1 MKQSNIILG
10 IGILVA
16 FIIIVGSFFLKA
28 GPIEHQSATSPIKP
42 ISTISQSAKSMA
54 IVPLRVLSKH
64 IIKIN

>member
-16 FIIIVGSFFLKA
+16 VLLIAGSFFLKA
-28 GPIEHQSATSPIKP
+28 NPVEHQSATSPIKP
-42 ISTISQSAKSMA
+42 LTSISKKAKSIA
-54 IVPLRVLSKH
+54 IIPFQALSKH